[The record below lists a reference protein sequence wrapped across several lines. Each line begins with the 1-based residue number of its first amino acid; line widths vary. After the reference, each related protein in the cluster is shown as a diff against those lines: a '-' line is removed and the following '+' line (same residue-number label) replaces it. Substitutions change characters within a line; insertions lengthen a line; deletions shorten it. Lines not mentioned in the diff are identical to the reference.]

1 MHNKISNFLV
11 VNYDKII
18 CPKLNKNNE
27 LAKKSCKLKT
37 KVTRNM
43 ATLSHCKFYE
53 KLKLKCLLHGKK
65 FYETTE
71 EYTTKTCCFCGNI
84 NEVKTKKKI
93 KCDFCKKEIDRDLN
107 GAINIMIKNIK
118 II

>member
-53 KLKLKCLLHGKK
+53 KFFNVIFSGEEVNMVATISPLLIL
-65 FYETTE
+65 
-71 EYTTKTCCFCGNI
+71 NI
-84 NEVKTKKKI
+84 
-93 KCDFCKKEIDRDLN
+93 
-107 GAINIMIKNIK
+107 
-118 II
+118 IIYQYFSSSKYYRK